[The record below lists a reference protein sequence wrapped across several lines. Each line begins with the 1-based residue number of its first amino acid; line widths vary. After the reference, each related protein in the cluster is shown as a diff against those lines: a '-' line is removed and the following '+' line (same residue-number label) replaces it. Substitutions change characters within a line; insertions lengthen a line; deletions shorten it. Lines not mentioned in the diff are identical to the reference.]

1 MDDLY
6 REVIIEHYKNPDHRG
21 HLDPHDIS
29 FEDENPLC
37 GDHIRIDLN
46 VDEQGM
52 VTDAKFDGHGCAIS
66 QASAD
71 LLLDS
76 IIGKPVDEIK
86 TLNKVDVLDLL
97 GIELGPV
104 RLKCALLS
112 LKILKA
118 GVYGLGEASDELVE
132 GDQDD

>member
-6 REVIIEHYKNPDHRG
+6 RDVIVEHFKNPG
-21 HLDPHDIS
+21 YKGILDPHDIS

-37 GDHIRIDLN
+37 GDHLRIDLR
-46 VDEQGM
+46 VDENNK
-52 VTDAKFDGHGCAIS
+52 VKEAAFSGHGCAIS

-71 LLLDS
+71 LLLES
-76 IIGKPVDEIK
+76 IIGKSLDEVK
-86 TLNKVDVLDLL
+86 KYTKNDVLELI

-118 GVYGLGEASDELVE
+118 GVYGLGEASDDLVE
-132 GDQDD
+132 EE

>member
-21 HLDPHDIS
+21 HLDPNDIS

-37 GDHIRIDLN
+37 GDHIRIDLR
-46 VDEQGM
+46 VDADGKIKE
-52 VTDAKFDGHGCAIS
+52 AAFDGHGCAIS
-66 QASAD
+66 QASSD

-76 IIGKPVDEIK
+76 IIGKSVDDVKKLTK
-86 TLNKVDVLDLL
+86 TDVLDLL

-104 RLKCALLS
+104 RLKCALLP

-118 GVYGLGEASDELVE
+118 GVYGLGEASDSLVDE
-132 GDQDD
+132 E

>member
-6 REVIIEHYKNPDHRG
+6 RDQIIERYKNPLHKGD
-21 HLDPHDIS
+21 LDPNDIT

-37 GDHIRIDLN
+37 GDHIRIDLR
-46 VDEQGM
+46 VGEDGR
-52 VTDAKFDGHGCAIS
+52 VTEAAFNGYGCSIS
-66 QASAD
+66 LASAD
-71 LLLDS
+71 LLLES
-76 IIGKPVDEIK
+76 IIGKTVDEVK
-86 TLNKVDVLDLL
+86 QLTKQDVLDLL

-118 GVYGLGEASDELVE
+118 GVYGLGEASDSLVE
-132 GDQDD
+132 DEA

>member
-6 REVIIEHYKNPDHRG
+6 RELIIEHYKNPDHRG
-21 HLDPHDIS
+21 SLDPHDIS

-37 GDHIRIDLN
+37 GDHIRIDLR
-46 VDEQGM
+46 VDDKGIIKE
-52 VTDAKFDGHGCAIS
+52 VAFDGHGCAIS
-66 QASAD
+66 QSSAD

-76 IIGKPVDEIK
+76 IIGKSVEDVK
-86 TLNKVDVLDLL
+86 KMDKQTVLDLL

-104 RLKCALLS
+104 RLKCALLP

-118 GVYGLGEASDELVE
+118 GVYGLGEASDDLVE
-132 GDQDD
+132 GA

>member
-6 REVIIEHYKNPDHRG
+6 RDVIVEHYKNPG
-21 HLDPHDIS
+21 YKGILDPHDIS

-37 GDHIRIDLN
+37 GDHLRIDLR
-46 VDEQGM
+46 VDENNK
-52 VTDAKFDGHGCAIS
+52 VKEAAFSGHGCAIS

-71 LLLDS
+71 LLLES
-76 IIGKPVDEIK
+76 IIGKSIDEVK
-86 TLNKVDVLDLL
+86 KYTKNDVLELL

-118 GVYGLGEASDELVE
+118 GVYGLGEASDDLVE
-132 GDQDD
+132 EE